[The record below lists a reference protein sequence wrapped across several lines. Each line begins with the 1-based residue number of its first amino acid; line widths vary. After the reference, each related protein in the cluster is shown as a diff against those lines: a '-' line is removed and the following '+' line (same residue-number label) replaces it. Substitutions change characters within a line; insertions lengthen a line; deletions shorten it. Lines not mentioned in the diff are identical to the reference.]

1 MNSFLSQWSS
11 QLQDPQTPSS
21 DPVLPIP
28 VCTSSAMN
36 KTSYC
41 EHKAFAFFK
50 NFSSG
55 VLTPASPWIGSTRNP
70 ATLEFVFNSDSND
83 SKSL

>member
-1 MNSFLSQWSS
+1 MSSFLSQWPLH
-11 QLQDPQTPSS
+11 LQDPQTASS

-28 VCTSSAMN
+28 VWISSAMN
-36 KTSYC
+36 KTLYS

-50 NFSSG
+50 KNSSG

-70 ATLEFVFNSDSND
+70 AILEFFFNSDSND